1 MWGNPSNASWRSE
14 LLGQKI
20 SHYKITTKLGEGG
33 MGAVY
38 RATDTRLGREVAL
51 KILPEKFVRDRQRM
65 GRFQRE
71 AEVLASLNH
80 PHISMIHGLEEE
92 GEVRAL
98 VLELV
103 EGPTLAERIA
113 EGPIPV
119 EEALR
124 MALQIAQALEVA
136 HEQGIVR
143 RDLKPANVKITPEGS
158 VKVLDFGLAKALE
171 TEVEKQERANS
182 PTLTM
187 EATQEGIVL
196 GTAAY
201 MSPEQARGREVD
213 KRTDIWS
220 FGLVLFEMLTG
231 KGMYAGQSFTET
243 LAAVIHQEPSLEE
256 LPPKTPKKIQELLA
270 RCLRKDP
277 RMRLRDMGDAR
288 ITIDECLVA
297 GFTKPEEVL
306 ASPSAPPLW
315 RRLTPWAALPLL
327 AAMAWFARPDLPVP
341 TKQVSRFDLALL
353 QGAWI
358 RHGHR
363 HALSLSPDG
372 TNLAFIS
379 REGGSRTQI
388 YIRSFDRWEAIPV
401 PDDEHVF
408 QPFFSPDGKRI
419 GFAWTPN
426 GRDLKL
432 KTYSLDGGSIT
443 TICDCTRPYG
453 ASWGSDD
460 SIVFSCDWKGGLWRV
475 PASGGEPEQ
484 VTQLDTDAGEVSHRL
499 PHLLPGSKEVLYT
512 VMRNSE
518 HDWDQTQIVLQSLES
533 GERRVLVEGGSD
545 ARFVPTGH
553 LVFAREGTLWAA
565 AFDLASLTV
574 IGPEIPVLEGVS
586 HGVNTGHTD
595 RETGAAQFAFSESGS
610 LAYIAGS
617 VFPESQNQL
626 VWVNCDGEVE
636 PVNSDRGAI
645 SRPFLSPDRSTIA
658 FKKGL
663 DIWTYDLTR
672 NTSSR
677 QTFRS
682 VQAFV
687 IWSPDGKGITFDSA
701 RTGVRNLFHNDI
713 DSGAEPRQLFPSE
726 YQQFPGAWS
735 PDGKELA
742 FVQVSPDT
750 QLDVWILSLD
760 KSRPPAPLLDSP
772 FKEEHPAFSPSGR
785 WLAYVSDEA
794 DRTDVYVQPY
804 PEGPKRVISPK
815 GGQSPA

>member
-1 MWGNPSNASWRSE
+1 M
-14 LLGQKI
+14 
-20 SHYKITTKLGEGG
+20 
-33 MGAVY
+33 
-38 RATDTRLGREVAL
+38 
-51 KILPEKFVRDRQRM
+51 
-65 GRFQRE
+65 
-71 AEVLASLNH
+71 
-80 PHISMIHGLEEE
+80 
-92 GEVRAL
+92 
-98 VLELV
+98 
-103 EGPTLAERIA
+103 
-113 EGPIPV
+113 
-119 EEALR
+119 
-124 MALQIAQALEVA
+124 
-136 HEQGIVR
+136 
-143 RDLKPANVKITPEGS
+143 
-158 VKVLDFGLAKALE
+158 
-171 TEVEKQERANS
+171 
-182 PTLTM
+182 
-187 EATQEGIVL
+187 
-196 GTAAY
+196 
-201 MSPEQARGREVD
+201 
-213 KRTDIWS
+213 
-220 FGLVLFEMLTG
+220 
-231 KGMYAGQSFTET
+231 
-243 LAAVIHQEPSLEE
+243 
-256 LPPKTPKKIQELLA
+256 
-270 RCLRKDP
+270 
-277 RMRLRDMGDAR
+277 
-288 ITIDECLVA
+288 
-297 GFTKPEEVL
+297 
-306 ASPSAPPLW
+306 
-315 RRLTPWAALPLL
+315 
-327 AAMAWFARPDLPVP
+327 
-341 TKQVSRFDLALL
+341 
-353 QGAWI
+353 
-358 RHGHR
+358 
-363 HALSLSPDG
+363 
-372 TNLAFIS
+372 
-379 REGGSRTQI
+379 
-388 YIRSFDRWEAIPV
+388 
-401 PDDEHVF
+401 
-408 QPFFSPDGKRI
+408 
-419 GFAWTPN
+419 
-426 GRDLKL
+426 
-432 KTYSLDGGSIT
+432 
-443 TICDCTRPYG
+443 
-453 ASWGSDD
+453 
-460 SIVFSCDWKGGLWRV
+460 
-475 PASGGEPEQ
+475 
-484 VTQLDTDAGEVSHRL
+484 
-499 PHLLPGSKEVLYT
+499 
-512 VMRNSE
+512 
-518 HDWDQTQIVLQSLES
+518 
-533 GERRVLVEGGSD
+533 
-545 ARFVPTGH
+545 PTGH

-626 VWVNCDGEVE
+626 VWVNRDGEVE